1 MSPTRWVGAWISFE
15 ADDSSS
21 WAVLDL
27 VQLDTITGGI
37 DGDDVGDRRFHDGGR
52 DSDGSGSDDGGGGC
66 GSSSV
71 IWNRTVLDRFR
82 PDTRTGSGVGGGC
95 GDDVGSVKGVGNVS
109 GKDDA
114 DGDGGGDDGAGNGD
128 GSGSDDNGGGC
139 SDDDDGGDG
148 SDDDG
153 SGGGCGEDG
162 GGGGSGNDGG
172 GGCGM

>member
-66 GSSSV
+66 GSSGV
-71 IWNRTVLDRFR
+71 ARYRTVSDRVR

-95 GDDVGSVKGVGNVS
+95 SDDVGSVDGGHS
-109 GKDDA
+109 GRD
-114 DGDGGGDDGAGNGD
+114 DGGGDGRGDDG
-128 GSGSDDNGGGC
+128 
-139 SDDDDGGDG
+139 GGDG

-153 SGGGCGEDG
+153 SSGGCDEDG
-162 GGGGSGNDGG
+162 GGDGSGDDGG
-172 GGCGM
+172 GGCGT